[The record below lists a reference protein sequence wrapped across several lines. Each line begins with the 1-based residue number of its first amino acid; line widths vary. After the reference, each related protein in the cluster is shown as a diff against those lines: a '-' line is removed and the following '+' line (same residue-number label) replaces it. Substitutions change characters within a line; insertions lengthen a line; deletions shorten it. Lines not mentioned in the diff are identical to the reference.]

1 MQIEN
6 KINDQQ
12 AITPQYILS
21 QLETRVTEYNAKMIL
36 KSALVSTGLD
46 ATYTEALDKDQSHSL
61 CLALIKKG
69 GPAFQVGTEIY
80 RKYLK
85 N

>member
-6 KINDQQ
+6 NIANTSS
-12 AITPQYILS
+12 ITPQFILN
-21 QLETRVTEYNAKMIL
+21 QLETRVTEYNARMIL
-36 KSALVSTGLD
+36 ESALVSSGLN
-46 ATYTEALDKDQSHSL
+46 ATYSDILDKDQSHSL